1 MWPVFIRYVS
11 RTNNNISGAYNGLLQ
26 RRHRLFVKTVNRNIV
41 KLSKF
46 LLHIILDIFID
57 LVLQTLCRFQAIRS
71 ILDIIID
78 KNVKLITAILD
89 IFQMALE
96 G

>member
-26 RRHRLFVKTVNRNIV
+26 RSHYLFVKTVNRNIV

-57 LVLQTLCRFQAIRS
+57 LVLQTSCRFQAIRS
-71 ILDIIID
+71 ILDVIID
-78 KNVKLITAILD
+78 KNVKLITAILY

>member
-1 MWPVFIRYVS
+1 MRPVFIRYVS

-26 RRHRLFVKTVNRNIV
+26 RRQRLFVKTVNRNIV

-57 LVLQTLCRFQAIRS
+57 LVLQAPCRFQAIRS

-78 KNVKLITAILD
+78 KNVKLITAILN